1 MDDLQIVNG
10 VEYESET
17 DSLSVGECIDSD
29 GLFMSHIEWVQNQR
43 KKHFELPETVNV
55 IECENQCK
63 VYLIGTAHFSEESIA
78 DVKKV
83 MEQVHPDIVMLEL
96 CANRS
101 HTLTMDEEN
110 IKKQL
115 RDINITSI
123 IRKHGV
129 SSGVL
134 HYLLLRLSGYLVDT
148 LGMAPGGE
156 FRAAAKEAMKQPHCH
171 VVLGDRPVN
180 ITLYRALEALGPWTK
195 LKFFVALLFSFQPIT
210 KEQIEEMKKTDFLE
224 KLLVSMAGEHPELTR
239 ILLDERDQYLARS
252 IWEATG
258 MEEYL
263 KAQALKPNFTSE
275 IHNPSN
281 IEESVVQHR
290 KNIDQ
295 SNDYSPDGI
304 AHSSERDNSFNDP
317 SSPHLSCCSHWPPTS
332 ILPRVVVAV
341 VGIGHVA
348 GIRKVWSTVD
358 TIKKH
363 ELCVLL
369 EPPLSWRIFKWSLR
383 GVLVSLVVGVVY
395 GACRCSY
402 IFGSF
407 IYNRLL

>member
-1 MDDLQIVNG
+1 
-10 VEYESET
+10 
-17 DSLSVGECIDSD
+17 
-29 GLFMSHIEWVQNQR
+29 
-43 KKHFELPETVNV
+43 
-55 IECENQCK
+55 
-63 VYLIGTAHFSEESIA
+63 
-78 DVKKV
+78 
-83 MEQVHPDIVMLEL
+83 
-96 CANRS
+96 
-101 HTLTMDEEN
+101 
-110 IKKQL
+110 
-115 RDINITSI
+115 
-123 IRKHGV
+123 
-129 SSGVL
+129 
-134 HYLLLRLSGYLVDT
+134 
-148 LGMAPGGE
+148 MAPGGE

-263 KAQALKPNFTSE
+263 KAQALRPNSTSE

-295 SNDYSPDGI
+295 SSDYSLDGI
-304 AHSSERDNSFNDP
+304 AHSSERDNFLNDP
-317 SSPHLSCCSHWPPTS
+317 SPPHLSCCSHWPPTS

-348 GIRKVWSTVD
+348 GIRKVWSTVN

-383 GVLVSLVVGVVY
+383 GVLISLVAGVVY
-395 GACRCSY
+395 GVCRCSY
-402 IFGSF
+402 MFGSF
-407 IYNRLL
+407 VYNRLL

>member
-1 MDDLQIVNG
+1 MVSI
-10 VEYESET
+10 
-17 DSLSVGECIDSD
+17 IDCD
-29 GLFMSHIEWVQNQR
+29 
-43 KKHFELPETVNV
+43 
-55 IECENQCK
+55 NQCK

-83 MEQVHPDIVMLEL
+83 MEQTHPDIVMLEL

-115 RDINITSI
+115 KSVSITSV
-123 IRKHGV
+123 IRSHGV

-156 FRAAAKEAMKQPHCH
+156 FRAAANEAMKQPHCH
-171 VVLGDRPVN
+171 IVLGDRPVN

-195 LKFFVALLFSFQPIT
+195 LKFFIALLFSFQPVT
-210 KEQIEEMKKTDFLE
+210 KEQIEEMKKSDFLE
-224 KLLVSMAGEHPELTR
+224 KLLVSMAGEHPELTH

-263 KAQALKPNFTSE
+263 KAQTLKMNSVSE
-275 IHNPSN
+275 ANNSSN
-281 IEESVVQHR
+281 NEESVVQHR
-290 KNIDQ
+290 KNINQ
-295 SNDYSPDGI
+295 SGDYPLGENVN
-304 AHSSERDNSFNDP
+304 SSERDNLPADT
-317 SSPHLSCCSHWPPTS
+317 SPLHLSCCSHWPPIS
-332 ILPRVVVAV
+332 VLPRVVVAV

-348 GIRKVWSTVD
+348 GIRKVWSTVH

-383 GVLVSLVVGVVY
+383 GVLISLAAGIVY
-395 GACRCSY
+395 GAGRCSY

-407 IYNRLL
+407 VYRQFL